1 MSHLWRL
8 VTAVSLVSVVAV
20 AAACGPSSP
29 PVAATGTASGTAPI
43 AAPIAVLGAE
53 NFYADL
59 LVQIGGSRVAAT
71 SLLNDPTE
79 DPHAFEASPQAA
91 KAVADARLVI
101 VNGLGYDEFMN
112 KLLDASPRPGRV
124 VIDVQQ
130 VTGAKDDANAHLW
143 YDPRTMPLVAEAAA
157 AALTALEPRSAAYF
171 ADRKASYQAS
181 LQRITDKIG
190 ALKATYAGAPVAFTE
205 PVAEYLAAAIGLT
218 VLTPPGFM
226 EAIEKGVDPAPA
238 DVAAE
243 RALLTGRKVK
253 ALLYNSQVTSPL
265 TTGIRELAVQHG
277 VPVVGVAETIPPTA
291 RTFVQW
297 QLAQLDDLERALAK
311 PSAP

>member
-1 MSHLWRL
+1 MLATRL
-8 VTAVSLVSVVAV
+8 FTAVLLLSLVAV
-20 AAACGPSSP
+20 AAACRPSSP
-29 PVAATGTASGTAPI
+29 PAGTGPGSAPD

-71 SLLNDPTE
+71 SLLNDPTA

-91 KAVADARLVI
+91 KAVADAQLVI
-101 VNGLGYDEFMN
+101 INGLGYDEFMN
-112 KLLDASPRPGRV
+112 KLLDASPRAGRV

-143 YDPRTMPLVAEAAA
+143 YDPRTMPLLADAAA
-157 AALTALEPRSAAYF
+157 AALAALEPGSAAYF
-171 ADRKASYQAS
+171 ADRRASYQSS
-181 LQRITDKIG
+181 LQRVTDKIA
-190 ALKATYAGAPVAFTE
+190 ALKAKYQGAPVAFTE

-265 TTGIRELAVQHG
+265 TTGIRELAAQHG
-277 VPVVGVAETIPPTA
+277 VPVVGVAETIPPTGG
-291 RTFVQW
+291 TFVQW
-297 QLAQLDDLERALAK
+297 QLAQLDDLERALAT